1 MAKYRVRVPE
11 VHYVIIDI
19 ADAANESDAVE
30 QAISILAHNAY
41 PDGTPLPPGTYDY
54 ALEQD
59 EWKVW
64 EA

>member
-1 MAKYRVRVPE
+1 MKYQVRVPE
-11 VHYVIIDI
+11 VYCVIIDVE
-19 ADAANESDAVE
+19 AEDEAGALTAAE
-30 QAISILAHNAY
+30 SILAHNAY
-41 PDGTPLPPGTYDY
+41 PDGTKLPIGEYDY